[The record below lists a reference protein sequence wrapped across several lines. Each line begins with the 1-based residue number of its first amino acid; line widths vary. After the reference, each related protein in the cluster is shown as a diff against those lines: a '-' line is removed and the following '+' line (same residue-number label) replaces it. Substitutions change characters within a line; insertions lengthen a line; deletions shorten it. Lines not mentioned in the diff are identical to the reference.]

1 MLLLGLLAARYP
13 TSTASWA
20 TPDVASQWP
29 TDTEPW
35 GPPPTEF
42 FTDTPEKLS
51 ASALVGISVA
61 ALAAAAFI
69 FLSIFFFIKGRSR
82 ARPDKK
88 FDSDTPP
95 TFADTTKSPLL

>member
-1 MLLLGLLAARYP
+1 MLLLSLLAARYP
-13 TSTASWA
+13 TSTVSWV
-20 TPDVASQWP
+20 TPDVASKWP
-29 TDTEPW
+29 TDTEAW

-42 FTDTPEKLS
+42 FTATPDKWS

-69 FLSIFFFIKGRSR
+69 FLSIVFFIKGRSR
-82 ARPDKK
+82 SRPDKK

-95 TFADTTKSPLL
+95 ALADATKSPLL